1 MKNIL
6 YTFIII
12 SLISCQE
19 FVNQKKGNGQV
30 TTSKREVTE
39 DFTKIETSEA
49 IAVEIEQAKSNSIEV
64 ETDSNLQNHV
74 KTTISNG
81 VLKISLDENMIVC
94 NELIV
99 RVKIKELNEI
109 KSSSASSIKSNTVFK
124 GNNLN
129 IIASSAST
137 IDMEAEFENI
147 TIDASSTG
155 DVTIKGKTLKLETN
169 ASSASSID
177 ASELMSNEVF
187 AKTSSASDIK
197 VYAIVKLDAKA
208 ESAGTIASVKRPRE
222 LRNEETSGG
231 EITIE

>member
-6 YTFIII
+6 YIFIII
-12 SLISCQE
+12 SLFSCQE
-19 FVNQKKGNGQV
+19 FVNQTKGNGQV
-30 TTSKREVTE
+30 TTTKREVTE
-39 DFTKIETSEA
+39 NFTKIETSEA
-49 IAVEIEQAKSNSIEV
+49 IAVEIEQAENNSIEV

-81 VLKISLDENMIVC
+81 VLKISLDKNMIVC

-155 DVTIKGKTLKLETN
+155 NVNIKGKTLKLETN

>member
-12 SLISCQE
+12 SLFSCQE
-19 FVNQKKGNGQV
+19 FVNQTKGNGQV
-30 TTSKREVTE
+30 TTTKREVTE
-39 DFTKIETSEA
+39 NFTKIETSEA
-49 IAVEIEQAKSNSIEV
+49 IAVEIEQAENNSIEV
-64 ETDSNLQNHV
+64 ETDSNLQNYV

-81 VLKISLDENMIVC
+81 VLKISLDKNMIIC
-94 NELIV
+94 EELIV
-99 RVKIKELNEI
+99 RVKIKQLNGIETT
-109 KSSSASSIKSNTVFK
+109 SASSIKSVNTIK
-124 GNNLN
+124 GNSLN
-129 IIASSAST
+129 IIATSASE
-137 IDMEAEFENI
+137 IDLEAEYETI

-155 DVTIKGKTLKLETN
+155 NVTIKGKTLKLETN

>member
-12 SLISCQE
+12 SLFSCQE

-49 IAVEIEQAKSNSIEV
+49 IAVEIEQAENNSIEV

-81 VLKISLDENMIVC
+81 VLKISLDKNMIVC

-99 RVKIKELNEI
+99 RVKIKELKEI
-109 KSSSASSIKSNTVFK
+109 ESSSASSIKSNTVFK
-124 GNNLN
+124 GNNIN

-177 ASELMSNEVF
+177 ASKLMSNEVF
-187 AKTSSASDIK
+187 AESSSASTIK
-197 VYAIVKLDAKA
+197 VHAIVKLDAKA
-208 ESAGTIASVKRPRE
+208 ESAGTIASVKKPRE
-222 LRNEETSGG
+222 FRGKETSGG
-231 EITIE
+231 EITVE

>member
-12 SLISCQE
+12 SLFSCQE
-19 FVNQKKGNGQV
+19 FLNQKKGNGQV
-30 TTSKREVTE
+30 TTTKREVTE
-39 DFTKIETSEA
+39 NFTKIETSEA
-49 IAVEIEQAKSNSIEV
+49 IAVEIEQAENNSIEV

-81 VLKISLDENMIVC
+81 VLKISLDKNMIEC
-94 NELIV
+94 EELIV
-99 RVKIKELNEI
+99 RVKIKQLNGIETT
-109 KSSSASSIKSNTVFK
+109 SASSIKSVNTIK
-124 GNNLN
+124 GNSLN
-129 IIASSAST
+129 INATSASE
-137 IDMEAEFENI
+137 IDLEAEYETI

-231 EITIE
+231 EISVE